1 MTTGGAAASAVRPI
15 ERRVAE
21 AEEEVVIAKSDTASS
36 GRRMARTAL
45 ARSTPEGKTSA
56 GT

>member
-15 ERRVAE
+15 DRRVAE

-36 GRRMARTAL
+36 GRRMAKA
-45 ARSTPEGKTSA
+45 
-56 GT
+56 